1 MGATENAKEF
11 SSNVGK
17 DYVARAVLRNVR
29 ISPQKVRLILN
40 LIRGQQVD
48 AALQQLEF
56 MPKKGAKL
64 VLKLLRSA
72 VANARETAGADVDAL
87 WVAGAWA
94 DMSVT
99 LRRFMCRAQGR
110 GYPIRKRS
118 SHITI
123 CLGER

>member
-1 MGATENAKEF
+1 MGATKNAKEF

-17 DYVARAVLRNVR
+17 DYVARAMLRNVR
-29 ISPQKVRLILN
+29 ISPQKIRLILN
-40 LIRGQQVD
+40 LIRGKQVD
-48 AALQQLEF
+48 SALQQLEF
-56 MPKKGAKL
+56 TPKKGAKL

-72 VANARETAGADVDAL
+72 VANAKETAGADVDTL

-94 DMSVT
+94 DMSQT